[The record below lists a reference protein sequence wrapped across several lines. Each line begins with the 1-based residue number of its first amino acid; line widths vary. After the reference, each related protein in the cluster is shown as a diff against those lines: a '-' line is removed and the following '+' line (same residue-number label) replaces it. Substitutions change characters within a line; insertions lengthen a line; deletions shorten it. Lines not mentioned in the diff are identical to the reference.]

1 MPGAFFVHGTQ
12 KKLNS
17 NKPIMQHNFDTIYE
31 AFKEAGVDN
40 KKTEFSIT
48 NYSLNTKLS
57 FKFNNVNELLLFLN
71 LSAHDDSI
79 RIKEINAMII
89 EAGVDPK
96 AFFYVNFFKTKIA
109 EL

>member
-12 KKLNS
+12 KNLNS
-17 NKPIMQHNFDTIYE
+17 NKPIMQHNFETIHE
-31 AFKEAGVDN
+31 AFKEAGVDS

-57 FKFNNVNELLLFLN
+57 FKFNNANELLFFLN
-71 LSAHDDSI
+71 LSAHENSE
-79 RIKEINAMII
+79 RIKEINAMIVD
-89 EAGVDPK
+89 AGVDPNS
-96 AFFYVNFFKTKIA
+96 FFYVNFFKPKVA